1 MRIGQIAIDT
11 TPLRTSRDFRLLFIG
26 RFVAQAGNTIAL
38 TAANWQIFGLTHSSL
53 AVGLLTLADSIGM
66 FAGLLFG
73 GVLADHNDRRKVMLA
88 ARTPLIAIAALLVL
102 NSLLARPLEWAIYVL
117 VGAMGT
123 LSGFASPASTAAVP
137 AVIRADQMRRPRP
150 R

>member
-11 TPLRTSRDFRLLFIG
+11 TPLRASKDFRLLFIG
-26 RFVAQAGNTIAL
+26 RFVAQGGNAISL

-66 FAGLLFG
+66 FAGLLVG

-88 ARTPLIAIAALLVL
+88 SRIPLIAIAALLVF
-102 NSLLARPLEWAIYVL
+102 NSLLAHPLEWAIYVL
-117 VGAMGT
+117 VGGM
-123 LSGFASPASTAAVP
+123 
-137 AVIRADQMRRPRP
+137 
-150 R
+150 